1 MSRRDD
7 LHEGS
12 RWLDTGAEDL
22 RAARVLMAA
31 GLHARACFAA
41 QQCAEKA
48 VKGVWYACGE
58 DPWGHSIQKL
68 IIDCS
73 ALRER
78 TDIDVWR
85 ERAGGL
91 DRYYIATRYP
101 NGLPDLT
108 PEQSYFRADAD
119 DAIVQAEWILD
130 QCRGIHAALEK
141 ETEAEDGVTASPDDG
156 GESE

>member
-1 MSRRDD
+1 MSRPED

-12 RWLDTGAEDL
+12 RWLDTGSEDL

-31 GLHARACFAA
+31 GLHARACFSA

-48 VKGVWYACGE
+48 VKGVWYASGE

-68 IIDCS
+68 IIDCRL
-73 ALRER
+73 LRER
-78 TDIDVWR
+78 KDIDAWR
-85 ERAGGL
+85 EKAGGL
-91 DRYYIATRYP
+91 DRHYIGTRYP

-119 DAIVQAEWILD
+119 DAIAQAAWILD
-130 QCRGIHAALEK
+130 RCREIHGVLEK
-141 ETEAEDGVTASPDDG
+141 QAEAEDGATAAPEEG
-156 GESE
+156 GESV